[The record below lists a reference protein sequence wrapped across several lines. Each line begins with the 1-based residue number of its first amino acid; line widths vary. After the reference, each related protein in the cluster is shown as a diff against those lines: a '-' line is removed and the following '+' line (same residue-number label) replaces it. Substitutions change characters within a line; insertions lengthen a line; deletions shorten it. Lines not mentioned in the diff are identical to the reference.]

1 MKKLFSQCLKITSSL
16 TALSMIAAQSAIAA
30 PDESQLNQLQGETIS
45 PEEALGV
52 LQNRPTLTTPLNRDT
67 SKQFRDNT
75 NGDGMSQV
83 TSISELRDVS
93 PTDWAYEALRSLVE
107 RYGCIVGY
115 PDRTFRGNR
124 ATSRWEFAAGLN
136 ACLNTIE
143 RLLQENVAVLRED
156 IEKLK
161 RLAQEFEQELLALK
175 SRVDNLESRV
185 AFLEDH
191 QFSTT
196 TQLNAEVLFTFS
208 SASGER
214 AIDSRQRDDIVNFGA
229 DGRDETRR
237 IDDNATFG
245 FRTRINLDTSF
256 TGKDRLRTRI
266 ETGNI
271 VNYSRATGTTMAR
284 LGHDIFRD
292 ADVRIGDLY
301 YRFTVDN
308 LTTWVGTSSL
318 DIDDIFQVG
327 TPFLASSGTGALSR
341 FIRKN
346 PLVFRGPEG
355 IGAGVEYTFWN
366 DLFAIRGL
374 YLAADGSGNSPD
386 LGEGLFNGSY
396 STGGQLGIYP
406 ADNLDFTFTYL
417 LSYFPEGEANTSS
430 SNGSRVASDPF
441 LGAPTLR
448 DSYGIQG
455 DWRINETFHLTA
467 WGGYALARAQGQDEN
482 GVDRSGLGADL
493 WTWSAGLSMIDVFKE
508 GAILSVAGGQFV
520 TAERIDAFPGD
531 RRVPDKDTPYIIEAQ
546 YQYPL
551 NDNILLTPGFYV
563 VINPEGDEFNNS
575 IWVGALRT
583 TFKF

>member
-1 MKKLFSQCLKITSSL
+1 MWKLFSQCLKMTSGVA
-16 TALSMIAAQSAIAA
+16 ALSVIAAQSAIAA
-30 PDESQLNQLQGETIS
+30 PDDS
-45 PEEALGV
+45 PINPTQADVVSPQEALGI
-52 LQNRPTLTTPLNRDT
+52 LKNRPQLQTPLNRDT
-67 SKQFRDNT
+67 SKQFRDSGS
-75 NGDGMSQV
+75 GDGMAQV

-161 RLAQEFEQELLALK
+161 RLAQEFEQELMALDA
-175 SRVDNLESRV
+175 RVDNLETRV
-185 AFLEDH
+185 SFLEDH

-196 TQLNAEVLFTFS
+196 TKLSGEVLFTVS

-214 AIDSRQRDDIVNFGA
+214 ALDSRQTDAIENFGTDLPGA
-229 DGRDETRR
+229 TRR
-237 IDDNATFG
+237 IDDNATLG
-245 FRTRINLDTSF
+245 FRTRLNFDTSF

-266 ETGNI
+266 ETGNL
-271 VNYSRATGTTMAR
+271 VNYGPATGTNMAR

-292 ADVRIGDLY
+292 ADVSIGDLY
-301 YRFTVDN
+301 YRFSVGD
-308 LTTWVGTSSL
+308 LTTWVGASSL
-318 DIDDIFQVG
+318 DIDDIFDVG

-341 FIRKN
+341 FIRRN

-355 IGAGVEYTFWN
+355 IGGGFAYKFW
-366 DLFAIRGL
+366 DDIFAVRGL
-374 YLAADGSGNSPD
+374 YLSANGNSPD
-386 LGEGLFNGSY
+386 LGEGLFNGEY
-396 STGGQLGIYP
+396 SAGGQLGIYP
-406 ADNLDFTFTYL
+406 TDNLDLTFTYL

-441 LGAPTLR
+441 LDAPTLR

-455 DWRINETFHLTA
+455 DWRINEMFHLTA
-467 WGGYALARAQGQDEN
+467 WGGYALARAQGQDED
-482 GVDRSGLGADL
+482 GVDRSGYGADL
-493 WTWSAGLSMIDVFKE
+493 WTWSAALSVIDVFKE
-508 GAILSVAGGQFV
+508 GAVLSLAGGQFV

-531 RRVPDKDTPYIIEAQ
+531 KRVPDKDTPYIIEAQ
-546 YQYPL
+546 YKYPL